1 LLTKEEK
8 AYMAG
13 VGEKIKEIRKKAKL
27 TQRDIYVRV
36 GIPQNTI
43 SDYERGNRNP
53 TLLQLLRLSEALGC
67 EVWEL
72 LPYSPLM

>member
-1 LLTKEEK
+1 
-8 AYMAG
+8 MAG

-27 TQRDIYVRV
+27 TQKDIYVRV

-43 SDYERGNRNP
+43 SNYEHGDRNP

-67 EVWEL
+67 EVWEF
-72 LPYSPLM
+72 LP

>member
-1 LLTKEEK
+1 MLTKQEK

-13 VGEKIKEIRKKAKL
+13 VGVKIKEIRKKAKL

-43 SDYERGNRNP
+43 SNYEHGDRNP

-67 EVWEL
+67 EVWEF
-72 LPYSPLM
+72 LP

>member
-1 LLTKEEK
+1 MLTKQEK

-13 VGEKIKEIRKKAKL
+13 VGKKIKEIRKEAKL

-43 SDYERGNRNP
+43 SNYEHGDRNP

-67 EVWEL
+67 EVWEF
-72 LPYSPLM
+72 LP

>member
-1 LLTKEEK
+1 MLTKQEK
-8 AYMAG
+8 AYMEG
-13 VGEKIKEIRKKAKL
+13 VGAKIKEIRKKSKL

-43 SDYERGNRNP
+43 SNYEHGDRNP

-72 LPYSPLM
+72 LP

>member
-1 LLTKEEK
+1 MLTKKEK

-43 SDYERGNRNP
+43 SNYEHGDRNP

-67 EVWEL
+67 EVWEF
-72 LPYSPLM
+72 LP

>member
-1 LLTKEEK
+1 MLTKQEK
-8 AYMAG
+8 SYMAG

-27 TQRDIYVRV
+27 TQKDIYVRV

-43 SDYERGNRNP
+43 SNYEHGDRNP

-67 EVWEL
+67 EVWEF
-72 LPYSPLM
+72 LP